1 MPFLILAQAEI
12 PAGFGPGSRA
22 PQSNLQALVNT
33 NVELICNPT
42 GEPKPTVRW
51 RFGPMLVQD
60 SGRHRI
66 LSNGNLR
73 ISNVTDSDSGVYT
86 CEASNR
92 LAKASRK
99 GFLSV
104 VGTCLCRSCCQASV
118 APCKG
123 IRIPDSNKFWLLESG
138 IREIL
143 SCGIRNPGFWN
154 PECSLRNSE

>member
-12 PAGFGPGSRA
+12 PAGFGTGSRA
-22 PQSNLQALVNT
+22 PQSNLQALVHT

-73 ISNVTDSDSGVYT
+73 ISNVTESDSGEYT
-86 CEASNR
+86 CEVSNR

-104 VGTCLCRSCCQASV
+104 VGTCLCRSCCKHQSLCV
-118 APCKG
+118 RESG
-123 IRIPDSNKFWLLESG
+123 FRIPVNFGSWKREWGKFCLVEF
-138 IREIL
+138 EIL
-143 SCGIRNPGFWN
+143 GFGIQNAA
-154 PECSLRNSE
+154 

>member
-1 MPFLILAQAEI
+1 M
-12 PAGFGPGSRA
+12 
-22 PQSNLQALVNT
+22 
-33 NVELICNPT
+33 ELICNPT

-73 ISNVTDSDSGVYT
+73 ISNVTKSDSGEYT
-86 CEASNR
+86 CEVSNR

-104 VGTCLCRSCCQASV
+104 VGTCLCGSCCKHQSPRV
-118 APCKG
+118 RESG
-123 IRIPDSNKFWLLESG
+123 FRIPDFSKFWLLETG
-138 IREIL
+138 VREIL
-143 SCGIRNPGFWN
+143 SCGIRNPGLWN
-154 PECSLRNSE
+154 PECNLRNSERRLRNPESH

>member
-1 MPFLILAQAEI
+1 MKQMMLFNQIKCPFLFLEI

-22 PQSNLQALVNT
+22 PQSNLQTLVHT

-42 GEPKPTVRW
+42 GEPKPKIRW

-73 ISNVTDSDSGVYT
+73 ISNVTLTDSGEYT
-86 CEASNR
+86 CEVSNR

-104 VGTCLCRSCCQASV
+104 VGTSLYRSCCQASV
-118 APCKG
+118 VQCKG
-123 IRIPDSNKFWLLESG
+123 IRIPESSKFGLLESG
-138 IREIL
+138 LRENFV
-143 SCGIRNPGFWN
+143 S
-154 PECSLRNSE
+154 

>member
-1 MPFLILAQAEI
+1 MTFLILAQAEI
-12 PAGFGPGSRA
+12 PAGFGTGSRA

-73 ISNVTDSDSGVYT
+73 ISNVTESDSGGYT

-104 VGTCLCRSCCQASV
+104 VGTCLCRSCCKHQSLRV
-118 APCKG
+118 
-123 IRIPDSNKFWLLESG
+123 RESG
-138 IREIL
+138 FGIPVNFGSWKREWGKFCLVEFEIL
-143 SCGIRNPGFWN
+143 GFGIRNAA
-154 PECSLRNSE
+154 